1 MDVMELVENEPN
13 ARPFQCDWQT
23 CNKSFNRKSDLQR
36 HYRIHT
42 NERPYS
48 CMTPGCGKS
57 FIQRSALTVHIRT
70 HTGEKPHQCQHIG
83 CGKRFSDSSS
93 LARHRRIHT
102 GKRPYKCA
110 HEGCLKSFCRK
121 TTMVKHQ
128 RRSHQRGVHS
138 SELEDGETSD
148 SDSGESPSTP
158 QHSGQMQWPQSVAV
172 PNHSVIQHGPHIHRA
187 HSFADFGHH
196 QIDGYPMQQN
206 FTHRHSLSGGAQ
218 AFNPAIQEQPH
229 PNPMMHRAPSL
240 PAHSSYYVPEQNN
253 PGVATLNT
261 NPPPIQTYQIPRQ
274 HMEGQS
280 HEILQSSPSSYS
292 SASRASPVSQ
302 DPYYTHHPAQSAT
315 YALHT
320 SSPIEQQQPIIQY
333 QQLPQQHLPQQ
344 QQQQQQQQ
352 QPQPMPTPVQQT
364 AHVPEQYHP
373 TASQEGQW
381 YENVA
386 YQPPVEVISQIQG
399 FPQQHVFHNPWVQK
413 LEAYDDPS
421 LQLPSARIENL

>member
-23 CNKSFNRKSDLQR
+23 CAKSFNRKSDLQR

-48 CMTPGCGKS
+48 CLTPGCGKS

-128 RRSHQRGVHS
+128 RRSHQRGIHS
-138 SELEDGETSD
+138 SELDDGETSD

-158 QHSGQMQWPQSVAV
+158 QNSGQMQWPQAV
-172 PNHSVIQHGPHIHRA
+172 QHAVMPHGHQLHRA
-187 HSFADFGHH
+187 HSFADFGQH
-196 QIDGYPMQQN
+196 QEGYPMQQYA
-206 FTHRHSLSGGAQ
+206 HRHSSSGGIQ
-218 AFNPAIQEQPH
+218 QFNTIHEH
-229 PNPMMHRAPSL
+229 PQHTGHMMNRNPSL
-240 PAHSSYYVPEQNN
+240 QAHSSYYIPEQNN

-261 NPPPIQTYQIPRQ
+261 NPAPIQTYQIPRQ
-274 HMEGQS
+274 QPAE
-280 HEILQSSPSSYS
+280 LVQSSPSSYS
-292 SASRASPVSQ
+292 STSRASPVSQ
-302 DPYYTHHPAQSAT
+302 EPYYTHHPAQNAT
-315 YALHT
+315 YALH
-320 SSPIEQQQPIIQY
+320 SQHPSPMQQQPMVQY
-333 QQLPQQHLPQQ
+333 QQQMPSHMS
-344 QQQQQQQQ
+344 
-352 QPQPMPTPVQQT
+352 QPQSQPISQAV
-364 AHVPEQYHP
+364 HVPEQYHAAP
-373 TASQEGQW
+373 QEGQW

-386 YQPPVEVISQIQG
+386 YQPPVEVISHIH
-399 FPQQHVFHNPWVQK
+399 PYAPNAVFHDPWAQK
-413 LEAYDDPS
+413 IESYDDPS
-421 LQLPSARIENL
+421 LQMPSARIENL

>member
-1 MDVMELVENEPN
+1 MDVLELVENEPN

-128 RRSHQRGVHS
+128 RRSHQRGIHS
-138 SELEDGETSD
+138 SELDDGETSE
-148 SDSGESPSTP
+148 SDSGDSPSTP
-158 QHSGQMQWPQSVAV
+158 QHSGPIHWPQTVAL
-172 PNHSVIQHGPHIHRA
+172 QHNSAMPQGHHMHRA
-187 HSFADFGHH
+187 HSFADFG
-196 QIDGYPMQQN
+196 QQVES
-206 FTHRHSLSGGAQ
+206 FGMPQPPYGHSHRHSVSGGPQNFPAQ
-218 AFNPAIQEQPH
+218 IQEH
-229 PNPMMHRAPSL
+229 LNPMTQRPPSL
-240 PAHSSYYVPEQNN
+240 PTHSSFYVPELNN

-261 NPPPIQTYQIPRQ
+261 NPPQIYHVPRLQ
-274 HMEGQS
+274 IETHQQK
-280 HEILQSSPSSYS
+280 ILQSSPSNYS
-292 SASRASPVSQ
+292 SASSG
-302 DPYYTHHPAQSAT
+302 
-315 YALHT
+315 
-320 SSPIEQQQPIIQY
+320 SPIIAPRDRYYAHQPAYSSETTSPADQHQQPIIQY
-333 QQLPQQHLPQQ
+333 QQLPQHLPP
-344 QQQQQQQQ
+344 Q
-352 QPQPMPTPVQQT
+352 QPPTPVQ
-364 AHVPEQYHP
+364 EQYQP
-373 TASQEGQW
+373 PAPVQDGQW
-381 YENVA
+381 YENVP
-386 YQPPVEVISQIQG
+386 YQSPVGVLPIHQIQA
-399 FPQQHVFHNPWVQK
+399 FPQPQIYSQWMQQK
-413 LEAYDDPS
+413 LDTFDDPS
-421 LQLPSARIENL
+421 LQMPSARLETL

>member
-110 HEGCLKSFCRK
+110 HDGCMKSFCRK

-128 RRSHQRGVHS
+128 RRSHQRGIHS
-138 SELEDGETSD
+138 SELDDGETSE
-148 SDSGESPSTP
+148 SDSGEAPSTP
-158 QHSGQMQWPQSVAV
+158 QHSGAMHWPQSVAV
-172 PNHSVIQHGPHIHRA
+172 PTHSHSVMPQAHHMHRA

-196 QIDGYPMQQN
+196 HQIDSYQMQQPSYA
-206 FTHRHSLSGGAQ
+206 HRHSLSGSAQ
-218 AFNPAIQEQPH
+218 SFPAPIQEQQSH
-229 PNPMMHRAPSL
+229 PNPMIHRAPSL

-261 NPPPIQTYQIPRQ
+261 NPPPVQTYQIPRQ
-274 HMEGQS
+274 QMDGP

-292 SASRASPVSQ
+292 SASRASPTSQ
-302 DPYYTHHPAQSAT
+302 DPYYTHHQVQTST
-315 YALHT
+315 YSLHNP
-320 SSPIEQQQPIIQY
+320 SPIEQQQQPMIHY
-333 QQLPQQHLPQQ
+333 QQLQHQL
-344 QQQQQQQQ
+344 
-352 QPQPMPTPVQQT
+352 PQPMPTPVSHTPQVQ
-364 AHVPEQYHP
+364 EQYQP
-373 TASQEGQW
+373 AAPQDGQW

-386 YQPPVEVISQIQG
+386 YQAPVEVISQIQS
-399 FPQQHVFHNPWVQK
+399 FPQAHVFHNPWIQK
-413 LEAYDDPS
+413 LDAFDDPS
-421 LQLPSARIENL
+421 LQMPSARLENL

>member
-13 ARPFQCDWQT
+13 ARPFQCDWQV

-102 GKRPYKCA
+102 GKRPYRCA

-128 RRSHQRGVHS
+128 RRSHQRGIHS
-138 SELEDGETSD
+138 SELDDGESSE
-148 SDSGESPSTP
+148 SDSGDSPSTP
-158 QHSGQMQWPQSVAV
+158 QHSGPMHWPQSVAAPSQSVV
-172 PNHSVIQHGPHIHRA
+172 PQAHHMLRA
-187 HSFADFGHH
+187 HSMAEYGNHH
-196 QIDGYPMQQN
+196 QIDGYPMQQQYG
-206 FTHRHSLSGGAQ
+206 HRHSVSGGPAQ
-218 AFNPAIQEQPH
+218 QSFNAPIPEQH
-229 PNPMMHRAPSL
+229 RHSNPMNHRAPSL

-261 NPPPIQTYQIPRQ
+261 NPPPIQTYQIPRHQ
-274 HMEGQS
+274 MEGPV
-280 HEILQSSPSSYS
+280 HEMIQSSPSSYS

-302 DPYYTHHPAQSAT
+302 DPYCTHNPVQTAT
-315 YALHT
+315 YSLNHA
-320 SSPIEQQQPIIQY
+320 SPTEPQQSLIQY
-333 QQLPQQHLPQQ
+333 HQVQQHLR
-344 QQQQQQQQ
+344 QQ
-352 QPQPMPTPVQQT
+352 QPQPMPNHGTHPPQVQ
-364 AHVPEQYHP
+364 EQYQP
-373 TASQEGQW
+373 ATPQEGQW

-386 YQPPVEVISQIQG
+386 YQPPVEVISQIQHFSQG
-399 FPQQHVFHNPWVQK
+399 HVFQNPWMQK
-413 LEAYDDPS
+413 IEAYDDPS
-421 LQLPSARIENL
+421 LQMPSARLESL

>member
-128 RRSHQRGVHS
+128 RRSHQRGIHS
-138 SELEDGETSD
+138 SELDDGDTSD

-158 QHSGQMQWPQSVAV
+158 QHSGGQMPWPQAV
-172 PNHSVIQHGPHIHRA
+172 HIPQHMPHGHQMHRA

-196 QIDGYPMQQN
+196 QIENYPIQQN
-206 FTHRHSLSGGAQ
+206 FGHRHSLSSGGAHH
-218 AFNPAIQEQPH
+218 FNGPIQEHGQH
-229 PNPMMHRAPSL
+229 QQILHRAPSL
-240 PAHSSYYVPEQNN
+240 PAHASYYVPEQNN

-261 NPPPIQTYQIPRQ
+261 NPAPIQTYQIPRQ
-274 HMEGQS
+274 LERQ
-280 HEILQSSPSSYS
+280 EVLQSSPSSYS

-302 DPYYTHHPAQSAT
+302 EAFYTHHPAQAAT
-315 YALHT
+315 YALQN
-320 SSPIEQQQPIIQY
+320 SSPIEQQQPMIQY
-333 QQLPQQHLPQQ
+333 QQQMPQHLAQQHGV
-344 QQQQQQQQ
+344 
-352 QPQPMPTPVQQT
+352 PTPIQQ
-364 AHVPEQYHP
+364 APHPQEQYQPP
-373 TASQEGQW
+373 TPQEGQW
-381 YENVA
+381 YDNVA
-386 YQPPVEVISQIQG
+386 YQAPVEVVSHIPAYTPTHI
-399 FPQQHVFHNPWVQK
+399 FNDPWGPK
-413 LEAYDDPS
+413 LETFDDPS
-421 LQLPSARIENL
+421 LQMPSARVENL